1 MLSKIKKQRIDS
13 VKQPLIDPKSGHK
26 LSDRIGCGQSSNNRK
41 KKVAELSTLT
51 VYKNNTNSDD
61 DTGTA
66 NSRENLDQSLPDAS
80 MSDNFSPIFSSTM
93 INGSRRS
100 SRSRNST
107 KVMDPSP
114 SDTNESD
121 ETSGNCDVFVNRTR
135 LLFDDDGDDS
145 TVTLFNN
152 TEKTLQFKCRID
164 SDEYSVKPTRGNIK
178 PNMDKTMRVRV
189 GDTAPGTTMHIFY
202 TVKDEEEKSF
212 KILLKYDP

>member
-1 MLSKIKKQRIDS
+1 
-13 VKQPLIDPKSGHK
+13 
-26 LSDRIGCGQSSNNRK
+26 
-41 KKVAELSTLT
+41 
-51 VYKNNTNSDD
+51 
-61 DTGTA
+61 
-66 NSRENLDQSLPDAS
+66 
-80 MSDNFSPIFSSTM
+80 
-93 INGSRRS
+93 
-100 SRSRNST
+100 
-107 KVMDPSP
+107 MDPSP

-145 TVTLFNN
+145 TVTLFNS

-164 SDEYSVKPTRGNIK
+164 SDEYSMKPTRGSIK